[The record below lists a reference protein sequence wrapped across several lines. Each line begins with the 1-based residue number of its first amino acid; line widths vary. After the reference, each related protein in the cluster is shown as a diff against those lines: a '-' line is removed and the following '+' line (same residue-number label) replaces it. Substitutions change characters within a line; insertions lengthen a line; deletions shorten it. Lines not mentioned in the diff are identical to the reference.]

1 MLQASVC
8 RVRLTANQSL
18 NHLLLLLA
26 SACQGMKAL
35 LEDHARL
42 VDLVITEGVTMLRVG
57 NALVTQIQHRLLLRA
72 QQSVKALPVT

>member
-1 MLQASVC
+1 
-8 RVRLTANQSL
+8 
-18 NHLLLLLA
+18 
-26 SACQGMKAL
+26 MKAL